1 MGLVAERSVNTPP
14 TFVEVIAGESRPEA
28 QRLPISSKLRIK
40 KVHTMVDRVF
50 DRSNALYV
58 KTVPG
63 KGRGLFANI
72 NFKIGDLIERAPTW
86 EFDDRQANVIDLT
99 GILQYYF
106 VRGDKNLSPLAR
118 YVVFGLASLVNH
130 SVNPNSETVWT
141 DQESGAWAS
150 LVAIRDIKPD
160 EEITQTYTNIP
171 DYPKTIKFVE

>member
-1 MGLVAERSVNTPP
+1 
-14 TFVEVIAGESRPEA
+14 
-28 QRLPISSKLRIK
+28 
-40 KVHTMVDRVF
+40 MVDRVF

-58 KTVPG
+58 KTVPR

-72 NFKIGDLIERAPTW
+72 TFKSGDLIERSPTW
-86 EFDDRQANVIDLT
+86 EFDDRQASVIDLT

-106 VRGDKNLSPLAR
+106 VRGDKNQKIGPLAR

-141 DQESGAWAS
+141 DEESGAWAS

>member
-1 MGLVAERSVNTPP
+1 MA
-14 TFVEVIAGESRPEA
+14 
-28 QRLPISSKLRIK
+28 
-40 KVHTMVDRVF
+40 DRVF

-58 KTVPG
+58 KTVPK

-72 NFKIGDLIERAPTW
+72 TFKAGDLIERAPTW
-86 EFDDRQANVIDLT
+86 EFDDRQASVIDIT

-106 VRGDKNLSPLAR
+106 VRGDKNQQIGPLAR

-141 DQESGAWAS
+141 DEESGAWAS
-150 LVAIRDIKPD
+150 LVAIRDIKAD
-160 EEITQTYTNIP
+160 EEITQTYTNIS